1 MVKKGEIPWK
11 HQPKRKAG
19 RWRASSDTAKPEAR
33 KLRSKQTKKNGKI
46 QIPLIPPSP
55 CFSDKQDLSYKINW
69 QFINSWN
76 EKQTISDY
84 RRGRPQGH
92 PHPDPSQLRW
102 VAESFS
108 VHLCLITCYPHAAV
122 KVSSEHPQ
130 YVHCCGLLVCR
141 VDRVLLM
148 HSPGWPWTHAP
159 SLLYAGTVGMPH
171 QAWLDICDLT

>member
-1 MVKKGEIPWK
+1 MRFHEIIDLRGK
-11 HQPKRKAG
+11 LGGGGG
-19 RWRASSDTAKPEAR
+19 RSRVSSDTAKSEAR
-33 KLRSKQTKKNGKI
+33 KLRSKQTKKNGQI
-46 QIPLIPPSP
+46 QIPLLPPSP

-76 EKQTISDY
+76 EKTISDY
-84 RRGRPQGH
+84 RKGRPQGH

-102 VAESFS
+102 GAESFS

-130 YVHCCGLLVCR
+130 CVHCCGLLVCC

-159 SLLYAGTVGMPH
+159 SLFWDCRCAPPGLAC
-171 QAWLDICDLT
+171 LCDLT